1 MFDQGKGRV
10 DLVDPAN
17 GQTTG
22 QIQNVGAAGSFAT
35 LAVFGQDHMP
45 PDADPAAVPYTIVTA
60 GGDGDLKGALQV
72 WQAARTGGRGTEVG
86 RLITPDRSPVTAAAF
101 SPVRGEPFLVVGTAD
116 GPIHLWKPPSEA
128 RKTHVGRIVN
138 IDAADRRYVTVR
150 VEMNNT
156 ELRLLDHSSANVIIG
171 AEK

>member
-1 MFDQGKGRV
+1 V
-10 DLVDPAN
+10 PP
-17 GQTTG
+17 
-22 QIQNVGAAGSFAT
+22 GADAAT
-35 LAVFGQDHMP
+35 
-45 PDADPAAVPYTIVTA
+45 VPYTLATA

-72 WQAARTGGRGTEVG
+72 WQAARAGGRGTEVG

-116 GPIHLWKPPSEA
+116 GPVHLWKPPSEA

-150 VEMNNT
+150 VEMSNK
-156 ELRLLDHSSANVIIG
+156 ELGLLDHSSANVIIG
-171 AEK
+171 EK